1 MLIRITG
8 PNNNKFISSVYRI
21 DRTTQ
26 LLRGRQRI
34 CPSHA
39 GMPLRLGYHFEINKF
54 RGVINQEVRPFT
66 TAVVPLR

>member
-39 GMPLRLGYHFEINKF
+39 GMPSFKPDLHGNRLIRDGS
-54 RGVINQEVRPFT
+54 RGLDRTMVDTQ
-66 TAVVPLR
+66 L